1 MVVFVRIRHTAATLA
16 AKREGFTRPAP
27 PIWVIRVWLHAWFG
41 GSYAEQFCQVKSG
54 LNGRLRSV
62 RGILPA
68 TLAAQQAGF
77 PRVIVPLRQAREP
90 KLVQGI
96 EVYGIA

>member
-1 MVVFVRIRHTAATLA
+1 M
-16 AKREGFTRPAP
+16 GY
-27 PIWVIRVWLHAWFG
+27 AWFG
-41 GSYAEQFCQVKSG
+41 GSYAEQSCQVKSG

-96 EVYGIA
+96 EVYGIAEQQVDPYPSGRSTAKFASTKPIPGFR